1 MDLIYIFTF
10 DYSLSTWNSSGHI
23 SRESLY
29 FNKLNEEI
37 FDKIT
42 LITYGDDS
50 DYEFI
55 DSFKNINIIPIY
67 SYTKRPKLKILRY
80 LKSFYIPFL
89 LKRILVINNSA
100 VIKQNQLQGCW
111 VSIILKFITNY
122 KIILRT
128 GYDTFTFSK
137 YNKKNFFIMFL
148 YFLLTQFALL
158 LSDIYTVTSNV
169 DKNFLEKKFIT
180 KKNIYIIPNWVK
192 YSSFV
197 ENKYR
202 IKNVILSIGRIE
214 KQKNLFQL
222 IDELEGS
229 TFKILHIG
237 SGSQKNSLLEY
248 SHQKNVELDIIDNL
262 ENSEIYNLLNKH
274 MLYVSLSHY
283 EGNSK
288 TILEALGSGCIVF
301 ASNIRN
307 NRELITDKENGI
319 LIDLSSNNL
328 LSEIQLVL
336 DDLNLQKKIQINA
349 PDRIKKFNSL
359 PKIIK
364 LEDELIQNL

>member
-23 SRESLY
+23 SREALY
-29 FNKLNEEI
+29 FNELSSDN
-37 FDKIT
+37 FDKIS

-50 DYEFI
+50 DYEFL
-55 DSFKNINIIPIY
+55 DDFKNIEIIPIY
-67 SYTKRPKLKILRY
+67 SFTKRPKLKILRY
-80 LKSFYIPFL
+80 LKSFYLPFL
-89 LKRILVINNSA
+89 LRKVLVISNSD

-111 VSIILKFITNY
+111 VSIILKFITNC
-122 KIILRT
+122 KIIIRT
-128 GYDTFTFSK
+128 GYDSFTFSK
-137 YNKKNFFIMFL
+137 YNKKNYLIRFL
-148 YFLLTQFALL
+148 YYLLTQFALI
-158 LSDIYTVTSNV
+158 LSDVYTVTSSV

-180 KKNIYIIPNWVK
+180 KKNIFIIPNWVK
-192 YSSFV
+192 YGSLTK
-197 ENKYR
+197 NDDR

-214 KQKNLFQL
+214 EQKNLFQL

-237 SGSQKNSLLEY
+237 SGSQKDSLVNY
-248 SHQKNVELDIIDNL
+248 AHQKNVELEIIDNL
-262 ENSEIYNLLNKH
+262 ENREIYNLLSKYKF
-274 MLYVSLSHY
+274 YVSLSHY

-301 ASNIRN
+301 ASDIRN
-307 NRELITDKENGI
+307 NRELITNKENGI

-328 LSEIQLVL
+328 LSEIELVL

-349 PDRIKKFNSL
+349 EDRIKKLTLFQ
-359 PKIIK
+359 
-364 LEDELIQNL
+364 ELLNLKMN